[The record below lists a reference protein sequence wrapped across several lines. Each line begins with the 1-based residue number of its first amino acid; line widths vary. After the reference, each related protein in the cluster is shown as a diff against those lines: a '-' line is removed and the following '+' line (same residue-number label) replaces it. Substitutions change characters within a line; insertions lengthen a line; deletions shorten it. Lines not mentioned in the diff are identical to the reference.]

1 VVDKSADREANYAA
15 LLKAINDCMIDG
27 FAQRLMAR
35 TVKNIDAL
43 FHNIKVFGTVAAEI
57 LGDKRSGDQVGPM
70 IAGAYS
76 LGSTGKVTIEFAR
89 EWMAKQEWD
98 WHSADNDMSD
108 AEKLVTHI
116 MTLRIRYDH
125 DGRSYESSIG
135 DMVNHASVKGAIG
148 YDAADKGLRGYGIR
162 VIDGRI
168 VIANNSP
175 QLKRMLDDTPWA
187 VWRGTLGN
195 YPGADNYGNKPVYFG
210 SGFECKATSL
220 PLDRVM
226 GKVEVVVADD
236 VDIGFGDDFQ

>member
-1 VVDKSADREANYAA
+1 VDKSTSREANYAA
-15 LLKAINDCMIDG
+15 LLRAISDCMVPG

-35 TVKNIDAL
+35 TVRNMDAL
-43 FHNIKVFGTVAAEI
+43 FHNISVFGSVAAEV

-76 LGSTGKVTIEFAR
+76 LVSSGKVTIEFAR
-89 EWMAKQEWD
+89 DWMAKQEWD

-116 MTLRIRYDH
+116 MTLRVRYVH

-135 DMVNHASVKGAIG
+135 DMVSVTSVIGAHG

-162 VIDGRI
+162 VIDDRI

-175 QLKRMLDDTPWA
+175 QLKRMIDDTPWA
-187 VWRGTLGN
+187 VWRGTLSN
-195 YPGADNYGNKPVYFG
+195 YPGADNYGNKPVFFS
-210 SGFECKATSL
+210 SGFKCKSISIPISSVLGNSA
-220 PLDRVM
+220 PVVDDE
-226 GKVEVVVADD
+226 EV
-236 VDIGFGDDFQ
+236 GFGDEY